1 MIGQLYLNLKK
12 QKKERTESK
21 FKMAIKL
28 NSIYFGHLCKAL
40 KFLI

>member
-1 MIGQLYLNLKK
+1 MIGQLYLNF
-12 QKKERTESK
+12 KKERTESK

-28 NSIYFGHLCKAL
+28 NNIYFGHLCKAL